1 MRRLNLR
8 IYPPLTSPWT
18 QRASRQGG
26 ANIWDMENMRP
37 TQPSLDPQTDTTTT
51 AKPVP
56 STFQPATPVGTVCVA
71 LVTPM
76 REDGRIDYEAAG
88 QLASHLVAQGADSI
102 LVSGTTGE
110 SPTTHQG
117 EKDDLTRAVVEA
129 VGERAYVMAGAG
141 SNHTDHAVRM
151 AEHAQEC
158 GADGLLV
165 VSPYYNRPSQRG
177 LILHVESIAAAT
189 DLPITLY
196 DIPGRTAVAFSDDT
210 LDHLAQHPQV
220 VAVKDATGKPEQGLT
235 RMERTGLAYYSGD
248 DGLNYA
254 FLTGGASGVISV
266 VGHVAA
272 AHYRKMVDLVAA
284 GNYPQAR
291 AVHRQLAPLVE
302 AIMGGG
308 QGAVMAK
315 AAMNELG
322 LIPTPTLR
330 APLAPASDE
339 ELAQL
344 RTALANYAALGE

>member
-1 MRRLNLR
+1 
-8 IYPPLTSPWT
+8 
-18 QRASRQGG
+18 
-26 ANIWDMENMRP
+26 MRP
-37 TQPSLDPQTDTTTT
+37 TPSALAPTAGTASTPQSL
-51 AKPVP
+51 AN
-56 STFQPATPVGTVCVA
+56 TFQPATPVGTVCVA

-76 REDGRIDYEAAG
+76 HEDGRIDFDAAG
-88 QLASHLVAQGADSI
+88 QLAAHLVDQGADSI

-110 SPTTHQG
+110 APTIHQG

-129 VGERAYVMAGAG
+129 VGERAYVLAGAG

-151 AEHAQEC
+151 AVHAQEC

-196 DIPGRTAVAFSDDT
+196 DIPGRTGVAFSDET

-220 VAVKDATGKPEQGLT
+220 VAVKDATGKTEQGLT

-272 AHYRKMVDLVAA
+272 AHYRQMVELVAA
-284 GNYPQAR
+284 GRYPQAR
-291 AVHRQLAPLVE
+291 ALHRALAPLVE
-302 AIMGGG
+302 TIMGGG

-315 AAMNELG
+315 AAMHELG

-330 APLAPASDE
+330 APLVPASEE
-339 ELAQL
+339 ELTQL
-344 RTALANYAALGE
+344 RTALSNYGALSE